1 MTDTPSLPT
10 LPSSGKNTRSSN
22 RQESVFALPLET
34 LKRLFE
40 TDIEKGLSASQVAS
54 ARNKYGPNEL
64 TEAPPV
70 PVWRRF
76 LAQFNDLVI
85 WVLFAAAL
93 ISGLM
98 GEWADAV
105 AILAIVIM
113 NGMLGFFQEEKA
125 ECALAAL
132 QKLSSPMAKVL
143 RDNSLQSVS
152 ASGLVPGDRIEIEA
166 GDNVPA
172 DARLLRSFGLKLQE
186 SALTGE
192 SVPVDKDA
200 GATITM
206 DTPLAERRSMVHM
219 GTVVASGKASAIVTA
234 TGMGTELG
242 HIAGMIQRY
251 KPEPTPL
258 QKQLAKL
265 GKVLIY
271 TSFAIVALIFVLQ
284 ELRGGKFLETFLL
297 AVSLAVAAVP
307 EGLPAVVTLA
317 LAIGLQRMVSRH
329 ALIRKLPSV
338 ETLGSVTVICS
349 DKTGTLTRNEMTV
362 REIIAGGQHYTISG
376 AGYVPVGVFSRIGS
390 MSGQPVKPSSPE
402 HQDLHRAL
410 TISAHCNNARLKPP
424 KSNDNSWQVIG
435 DPTEG
440 ALLVAALKGGIDP
453 GASQAPILE
462 IPFDSE
468 RKAMSVVIRHTDGR
482 MLMYTKGAP
491 EVILAKCTSESTD
504 NRTRPL
510 TEGRRT
516 EILKANADLAGR
528 ALRVLALAYREVTS
542 ASTAISEEL
551 DLIFVGLT
559 GMIDPPREEAKEAV
573 ERCHQ
578 AGIRP
583 VMITGDHPATAL
595 AIAQELRIAGP
606 SDRCVTGSELQ
617 KMSDEQ
623 LSQEVDRIAV
633 YARVTAEHKLRIV
646 RAWKQRGQVVAMTG
660 DGVNDAPA
668 IKAADIGIAMGV
680 SGTDVTKEASAMVL
694 TDDNF
699 ASIVNAVEEGRT
711 IFDNIQKVVLYLLSC
726 NCGEILLMLIATL
739 LGWPAP
745 LVPIHLLWI
754 NLITDGIPALA
765 LTMEPSEK
773 GIMERKPRAPGEAML
788 NWSIG
793 FRLILQ
799 GLLVGGATLTAF
811 AIVYLKNPDS
821 QETLAHARTTAF
833 CVLVYA
839 ELFRAW
845 AARSAT
851 RTFWQLGAFTNPYLF
866 GAVILSA
873 LLQLCL
879 ILLPFTRPVFDATAH
894 ADWEWEAIVI
904 LSLTPVT
911 VIEIAKLVCQYWRAR
926 QSHSGGAL

>member
-1 MTDTPSLPT
+1 MIAKTDSLS
-10 LPSSGKNTRSSN
+10 LLHDGQKA
-22 RQESVFALPLET
+22 VFALSKVELQEKFQT
-34 LKRLFE
+34 SF
-40 TDIEKGLSASQVAS
+40 EKGLSS
-54 ARNKYGPNEL
+54 AQAEAAREKYGPNQL

-85 WVLFAAAL
+85 WVLIAAAL
-93 ISGLM
+93 ISGVM
-98 GEWADAV
+98 GEWADA
-105 AILAIVIM
+105 LAIFSIVVM
-113 NGMLGFFQEEKA
+113 NGMLGFYQEERA
-125 ECALAAL
+125 ERALAAL

-143 RDNSLQSVS
+143 RNGTLQSLS
-152 ASGLVPGDRIEIEA
+152 ASELVPGDCIEIEA
-166 GDNVPA
+166 GDYIPA
-172 DARLLRSFGLKLQE
+172 DARLLRSFSLKLQE

-192 SVPVDKDA
+192 SVPVDKDSEA
-200 GATITM
+200 SLTC

-219 GTVVASGKASAIVTA
+219 GTIVASGKASAVVTA

-242 HIAGMIQRY
+242 HIAGMLQRY
-251 KPEPTPL
+251 EPEQTPL

-265 GKVLIY
+265 GQVLIY
-271 TSFAIVALIFVLQ
+271 ASFAIVGLIFVLQ
-284 ELRGGKFLETFLL
+284 ELRGGKLLETFLL

-317 LAIGLQRMVSRH
+317 LAIGLQRMVRRH
-329 ALIRKLPSV
+329 SLIRKLPSV

-362 REIIAGGQHYTISG
+362 REVLAGEQHYAISG
-376 AGYVPVGVFSRIGS
+376 AGYVPRGEYSLFGEADRQLVMPDSL
-390 MSGQPVKPSSPE
+390 E
-402 HQDLHRAL
+402 HHDLHMAL
-410 TISAHCNNARLKPP
+410 TIAAHCNNARLQPP
-424 KSNDNSWQVIG
+424 KSNDENWQVIG

-453 GASQAPILE
+453 AVFARPLFE

-468 RKAMSVVIRHTDGR
+468 RKAMSVVVRENDGR
-482 MLMYTKGAP
+482 LLMYTKGAP
-491 EVILAKCTSESTD
+491 EVILGKCSYKCSNGKTV
-504 NRTRPL
+504 PL
-510 TEGRRT
+510 SDQQRS
-516 EILKANADLAGR
+516 EILAANGAMSGR

-542 ASTAISEEL
+542 VTNALSEEH
-551 DLIFVGLT
+551 DLIFVGLA

-573 ERCHQ
+573 QRCHH

-595 AIAQELRIAGP
+595 AIARELCIAGP
-606 SDRCVTGSELQ
+606 SDRVVTGNELQ

-623 LSQEVDRIAV
+623 LVGEVECITV
-633 YARVTAEHKLRIV
+633 YARVTAEHKHRIV
-646 RAWKQRGQVVAMTG
+646 QAWKNRGHVVAMTG

-726 NCGEILLMLIATL
+726 NCGEILLMLAATL

-754 NLITDGIPALA
+754 NLITDGVPALA
-765 LTMEPSEK
+765 LTMEPPEE
-773 GIMERKPRAPGEAML
+773 GIMRRKPRPPGQSML
-788 NWSIG
+788 NWTLG
-793 FRLILQ
+793 GRLLLQ
-799 GLLVGGATLTAF
+799 GLLVGGAALTAF

-821 QETLAHARTTAF
+821 PETLAHARTTAF
-833 CVLVYA
+833 CVLAYA

-851 RTFWQLGAFTNPYLF
+851 RTFWQLGAFSNPYLF
-866 GAVILSA
+866 GAVTISA

-879 ILLPFTRPVFDATAH
+879 ILLPFTRPFFDATSH
-894 ADWEWEAIVI
+894 GEWEWEAIVI

-911 VIEIAKLVCQYWRAR
+911 VIEVTKLICQYWRGKHNHA
-926 QSHSGGAL
+926 GGAV